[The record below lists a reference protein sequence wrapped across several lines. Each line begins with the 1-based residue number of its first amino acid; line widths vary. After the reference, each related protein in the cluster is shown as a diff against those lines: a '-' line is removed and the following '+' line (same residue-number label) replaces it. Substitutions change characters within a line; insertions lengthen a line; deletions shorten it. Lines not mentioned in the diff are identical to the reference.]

1 MSAYTGS
8 GRSIQAKVE
17 KTKGRKRPLADTHTI
32 GRDRVCWMTRNCLI
46 VIDMQNDFLERLED
60 DTRAALIFNT
70 NQLIDVFRASGCPV
84 IWVQQLL
91 SPDLSDAPLFIRDGR
106 KSVVIEGTAG
116 AQLHSDLARQDE
128 DAVVVKKRYSAFF
141 QTNLQRILSDLAP
154 EQVTLAGVN
163 THACVRTTAI
173 DAYQLDLRVLLAS
186 DCLASHDPEHG
197 RISMAYMDGNIG
209 MAVTND
215 QIIDGMT

>member
-1 MSAYTGS
+1 
-8 GRSIQAKVE
+8 
-17 KTKGRKRPLADTHTI
+17 
-32 GRDRVCWMTRNCLI
+32 MTRNCLI

-91 SPDLSDAPLFIRDGR
+91 SPDLSDAPLFIRDAR
-106 KSVVIEGTAG
+106 ISVVIEGTPG
-116 AQLHSDLARQDE
+116 AQIHPDLARHDE
-128 DAVVVKKRYSAFF
+128 DTVVIKKRYSAFF
-141 QTNLQRILSDLAP
+141 ETNLQQILSDLAP
-154 EQVTLAGVN
+154 EQITLAGVN

-173 DAYQLDLRVLLAS
+173 DAYQRDMRVLLAS
-186 DCLASHDPEHG
+186 DCLASHNAEHG

-209 MAVTND
+209 MALTND
-215 QIIDGMT
+215 KIIDRMT

>member
-1 MSAYTGS
+1 
-8 GRSIQAKVE
+8 
-17 KTKGRKRPLADTHTI
+17 
-32 GRDRVCWMTRNCLI
+32 MTRNCLI

-60 DTRAALIFNT
+60 DSRAALILNT

-91 SPDLSDAPLFIRDGR
+91 CSDLSDAPLLMRDR
-106 KSVVIEGTAG
+106 RVSVVIDGTSG
-116 AQLHSDLARQDE
+116 ARIHSDLTRHDE
-128 DAVVVKKRYSAFF
+128 DTVVTKKRYSAFF
-141 QTNLQRILSDLAP
+141 GTNLEQILTDLAP

-173 DAYQLDLRVLLAS
+173 DAYQRDMRVLLAS

-197 RISMAYMDGNIG
+197 RISMAYMDRNIALA
-209 MAVTND
+209 MTND
-215 QIIDGMT
+215 QILDWMT

>member
-1 MSAYTGS
+1 
-8 GRSIQAKVE
+8 
-17 KTKGRKRPLADTHTI
+17 
-32 GRDRVCWMTRNCLI
+32 MTRNCLI

-60 DTRAALIFNT
+60 DTRAALILNT

-106 KSVVIEGTAG
+106 ISVVIEGTPG
-116 AQLHSDLARQDE
+116 AQIHPDLARHDE
-128 DAVVVKKRYSAFF
+128 DTLVIKKRYSAFF
-141 QTNLQRILSDLAP
+141 ETNLQQILSDLAP
-154 EQVTLAGVN
+154 EQITLAGVN

-173 DAYQLDLRVLLAS
+173 DAYQRDMRVLLAS
-186 DCLASHDPEHG
+186 DCLASHNAEHG

-209 MAVTND
+209 MALTND
-215 QIIDGMT
+215 RIIDGMT